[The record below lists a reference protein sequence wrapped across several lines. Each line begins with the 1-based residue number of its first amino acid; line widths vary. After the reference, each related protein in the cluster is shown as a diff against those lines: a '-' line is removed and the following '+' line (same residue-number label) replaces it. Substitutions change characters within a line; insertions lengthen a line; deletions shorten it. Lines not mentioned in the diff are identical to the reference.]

1 MPEEATGLLPDRA
14 LPDNAPETVVSS
26 LEADA
31 SDGTKQKKSVNDP
44 KKQKG
49 SARGEAGAPDMVND
63 DQQKKK
69 RRSTR
74 SKAVP
79 DVDMLDAVV
88 SDSEPGEEG
97 EGSDADFVARPK
109 GSKEVREHP
118 A

>member
-1 MPEEATGLLPDRA
+1 MPAEATGPLPDQT
-14 LPDNAPETVVSS
+14 LPDNAPEPAVPS

-31 SDGTKQKKSVNDP
+31 SHGTKQKNSVGDP
-44 KKQKG
+44 KKKKG
-49 SARGEAGAPDMVND
+49 SAGGEAEAPEMMND

-74 SKAVP
+74 AKAVP

-88 SDSEPGEEG
+88 SDSEQGEEE

-109 GSKEVREHP
+109 GSKEVREH
-118 A
+118 